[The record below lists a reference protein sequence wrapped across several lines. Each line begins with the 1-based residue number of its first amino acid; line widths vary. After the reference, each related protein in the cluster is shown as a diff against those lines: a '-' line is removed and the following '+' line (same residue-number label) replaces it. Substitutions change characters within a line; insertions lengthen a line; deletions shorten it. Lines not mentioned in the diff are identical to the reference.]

1 MPGYAV
7 LPFVAMLV
15 AIALCPLWVPHWWER
30 NRNKLLLSCA
40 LGLPVAGVY
49 LVQRPTALLHTLEE
63 YLSFILLLAA
73 LYTISG
79 GIRLTGDLEA
89 TPLTNTAF
97 LAVGSVLASL
107 IGTTGASVLLI
118 RALLE
123 TNRERSRVIHTVVFF
138 IFLVSNIGG
147 LLTPIG
153 DPPLLL
159 GYLKGVPFFWA
170 LRLWRHWLVAVG
182 ALLVTY
188 FVWDSI
194 HHAREPLARLRR
206 DRSELRP
213 LRVEGAVN
221 ALALLGV
228 VAAIALLHAPWREG
242 LILGLAGVS
251 LWLTPRR
258 VWRANGFTAAP
269 MVEVAVLFLG
279 IFLTMIPALEI
290 LRARGPELSVQ
301 APWQFF
307 WATGLL
313 SSFLDNAPT
322 YLAFLALA
330 QGLGL
335 TNDVVGVSH
344 EVLAAI
350 SVGAVF
356 MGANTYVGN
365 APNFM
370 IKAMVEQS
378 GVKMPTFLGYMGYSA
393 AILLPLFV
401 VLTFLL
407 F

>member
-7 LPFVAMLV
+7 LPFVAMLL
-15 AIALCPLWVPHWWER
+15 AIAICPLWVPHWWER

-49 LVQRPTALLHTLEE
+49 LAQRPAALLHTLEE
-63 YLSFILLLAA
+63 YLSFMLLLAA

-258 VWRANGFTAAP
+258 IWRANGFTAAP

-378 GVKMPTFLGYMGYSA
+378 GVTMPTFLGYMGYSA

>member
-1 MPGYAV
+1 MPWYAV

-15 AIALCPLWVPHWWER
+15 AIAICPLWVPHWWER
-30 NRNKLLLSCA
+30 NRNKPLVSCG
-40 LGLPVAGVY
+40 LGLPVAGFY

-63 YLSFILLLAA
+63 YLSFMLLLAA

-194 HHAREPLARLRR
+194 QHAREPLARLRR

-258 VWRANGFTAAP
+258 VWHANGFTAAP

-356 MGANTYVGN
+356 MGASTYVGN

-401 VLTFLL
+401 VPTFLL

>member
-7 LPFVAMLV
+7 LPFVAMLL
-15 AIALCPLWVPHWWER
+15 AIAICPLWVPHWWER

-49 LVQRPTALLHTLEE
+49 LAQRPAALLHTLEE
-63 YLSFILLLAA
+63 YLSFMLLLAA

-258 VWRANGFTAAP
+258 VWHANGFTAAP

>member
-1 MPGYAV
+1 
-7 LPFVAMLV
+7 
-15 AIALCPLWVPHWWER
+15 
-30 NRNKLLLSCA
+30 
-40 LGLPVAGVY
+40 
-49 LVQRPTALLHTLEE
+49 
-63 YLSFILLLAA
+63 
-73 LYTISG
+73 
-79 GIRLTGDLEA
+79 
-89 TPLTNTAF
+89 
-97 LAVGSVLASL
+97 
-107 IGTTGASVLLI
+107 
-118 RALLE
+118 
-123 TNRERSRVIHTVVFF
+123 
-138 IFLVSNIGG
+138 
-147 LLTPIG
+147 
-153 DPPLLL
+153 
-159 GYLKGVPFFWA
+159 
-170 LRLWRHWLVAVG
+170 
-182 ALLVTY
+182 
-188 FVWDSI
+188 
-194 HHAREPLARLRR
+194 
-206 DRSELRP
+206 
-213 LRVEGAVN
+213 
-221 ALALLGV
+221 
-228 VAAIALLHAPWREG
+228 
-242 LILGLAGVS
+242 
-251 LWLTPRR
+251 
-258 VWRANGFTAAP
+258 
-269 MVEVAVLFLG
+269 
-279 IFLTMIPALEI
+279 MIPALEI

-356 MGANTYVGN
+356 MGASTYVGN